1 MEIYSCHG
9 CLRSGRSPD
18 NGRNHIWLGGVAA
31 FSIFLLSLFL
41 RTKLSNMRILSACEG
56 FGVFY
61 GPQARVLS
69 AVVMMVYMFMVGV
82 VQVVAVG
89 TIVNVICLLYTS
101 PSPRD

>member
-1 MEIYSCHG
+1 MGGTTLAYNYG
-9 CLRSGRSPD
+9 VGA
-18 NGRNHIWLGGVAA
+18 IWLGGVAA

-82 VQVVAVG
+82 V
-89 TIVNVICLLYTS
+89 
-101 PSPRD
+101 